1 MASDKARL
9 AALAKA
15 NETRTR
21 RAELKR
27 QVHAGQVPLE
37 QLLSGSPPDWLR
49 TATVYGVLLELPRV
63 GPITAR
69 NAMSRAEV
77 PGGVTFGRL
86 TEPWR
91 QRLLEELSHT
101 VARRW
106 L

>member
-1 MASDKARL
+1 MTADEARL

-27 QVHAGQVPLE
+27 RVHAGQVPLE
-37 QLLSGSPPDWLR
+37 WLLNGSPPDWLQ

-77 PGGVTFGRL
+77 PGQVTFGRL

-91 QRLLEELSHT
+91 RRLLDELSRT